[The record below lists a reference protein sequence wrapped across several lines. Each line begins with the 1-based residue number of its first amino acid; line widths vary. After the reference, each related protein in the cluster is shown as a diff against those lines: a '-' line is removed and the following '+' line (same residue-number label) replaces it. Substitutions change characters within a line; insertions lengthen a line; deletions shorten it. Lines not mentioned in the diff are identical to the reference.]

1 MQSLPE
7 SVKRMVDS
15 VYDELHLKPQLATD
29 A

>member
-15 VYDELHLKPQLATD
+15 VYDELRVKPQLATGV
-29 A
+29 